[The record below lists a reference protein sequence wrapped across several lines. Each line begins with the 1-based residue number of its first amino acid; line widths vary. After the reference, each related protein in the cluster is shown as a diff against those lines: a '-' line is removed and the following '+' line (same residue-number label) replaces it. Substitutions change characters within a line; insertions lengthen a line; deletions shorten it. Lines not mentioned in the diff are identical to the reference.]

1 MVVVP
6 AVEDGPAVEVGE
18 VGEDGED
25 GGVGV
30 ANRSL
35 TLHLFVAQHIPTQEM
50 ILTPKPGA
58 LALASSQ
65 ILASAVEQLT
75 TDGSETLF

>member
-6 AVEDGPAVEVGE
+6 AVEDGPVVEGGGVGVVGE
-18 VGEDGED
+18 
-25 GGVGV
+25 VGV

-35 TLHLFVAQHIPTQEM
+35 TLHLFVAQHIPVQEM
-50 ILTPKPGA
+50 IVTPKLAA
-58 LALASSQ
+58 LALASLQ

-75 TDGSETLF
+75 TEGSETLF